1 MVNGNRLWNNL
12 MKLSEIGK
20 TEEGGISRFSFTK
33 EDFQARAFVKERM
46 QEAGLE
52 VREDPIG
59 NVIGRKEGTDDNA
72 EPILMGSHLDTVYN
86 GGSFDGALGVIAG
99 IEVMHSL
106 KENQV
111 QLMHPVEVIAFL
123 DEEGARF
130 SSGMLGSHA
139 IAGVLTEK
147 HLKLKD
153 SQGKT
158 LEMLLSENGYSPETV
173 FDASRKD
180 EKIKAYLE
188 LHVEQGKVLE
198 AHNASVGIV
207 TGIAG
212 PLWIKF
218 KIEGKEGHAGST
230 PMKGRK
236 DALAAGAEII
246 QLIEKEAASTD
257 TTVGTVGTL
266 RISPGG
272 VNIIPGYMEFTLD
285 LRDVSPSVRDGVEEA
300 IRKGAEAIKE
310 RRNLGLEMEVLQ
322 NVPPVECDELLQKF
336 IEESMKEQGFN
347 YIHLSTGAA
356 HDANQMSRISPVGM
370 IFVRSPNGMSH
381 SPEEWSRQED
391 CVKGADVLYHTLIK
405 TAEISRRE

>member
-153 SQGKT
+153 SMGKT

-180 EKIKAYLE
+180 EKSKHTWSCMLNRAKSWKLTM
-188 LHVEQGKVLE
+188 LQ
-198 AHNASVGIV
+198 
-207 TGIAG
+207 
-212 PLWIKF
+212 W
-218 KIEGKEGHAGST
+218 
-230 PMKGRK
+230 
-236 DALAAGAEII
+236 AL
-246 QLIEKEAASTD
+246 
-257 TTVGTVGTL
+257 
-266 RISPGG
+266 
-272 VNIIPGYMEFTLD
+272 
-285 LRDVSPSVRDGVEEA
+285 
-300 IRKGAEAIKE
+300 
-310 RRNLGLEMEVLQ
+310 
-322 NVPPVECDELLQKF
+322 
-336 IEESMKEQGFN
+336 
-347 YIHLSTGAA
+347 
-356 HDANQMSRISPVGM
+356 
-370 IFVRSPNGMSH
+370 
-381 SPEEWSRQED
+381 
-391 CVKGADVLYHTLIK
+391 
-405 TAEISRRE
+405 